1 MLHLIGTIYI
11 EGLIVYYVPKTLPPP
26 PKLHMKIVPPL
37 VITIK
42 CSPAHPPPPP
52 PQGARRGRKV
62 SATKAPQTWGSLE
75 KCSPRNFFKNL
86 GSRKMP
92 SPAFSA
98 GPS

>member
-42 CSPAHPPPPP
+42 CSPSLPPPP